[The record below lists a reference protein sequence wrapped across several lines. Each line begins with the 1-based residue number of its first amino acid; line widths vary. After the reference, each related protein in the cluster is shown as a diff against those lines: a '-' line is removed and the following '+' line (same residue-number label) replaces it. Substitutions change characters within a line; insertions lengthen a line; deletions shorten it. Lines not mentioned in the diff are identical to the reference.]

1 MGGVDGLEQGGGAR
15 AGWWSSS
22 RVVELEQGD
31 RTWWGDPGGGTQS
44 QGGVRR
50 VSWCVKVGAG
60 SGGHP
65 RTEMTWPGRPRL
77 QWGEKGRLAERQ
89 PGAECRHPKPTQ
101 GGERQAAERR
111 SWLHMEAGK

>member
-50 VSWCVKVGAG
+50 VSWCVKVRAG
-60 SGGHP
+60 SGGGIHAL
-65 RTEMTWPGRPRL
+65 R
-77 QWGEKGRLAERQ
+77 
-89 PGAECRHPKPTQ
+89 
-101 GGERQAAERR
+101 
-111 SWLHMEAGK
+111 